1 VPVTTYLKDAYKD
14 RIPEF
19 KVRKPVVGRTH
30 THLLT
35 TYCTRLLFYLD
46 YNYFLTFLLHYLI
59 TD

>member
-1 VPVTTYLKDAYKD
+1 MPVTTYLKDAYKD

-30 THLLT
+30 THL
-35 TYCTRLLFYLD
+35 TYYLLAYSFTST
-46 YNYFLTFLLHYLI
+46 NYFLTFLLHYLI